1 MNNFK
6 YINASGICRIT
17 EKETTIRIGYE
28 SDHHLES
35 KYNKQRLKIEDC
47 PNGGCN
53 NCPIYKSMPD
63 EKIF

>member
-1 MNNFK
+1 MSEFEN
-6 YINASGICRIT
+6 INKTDKCRIT
-17 EKETTIRIGYE
+17 GKTTTITIRYKN
-28 SDHHLES
+28 DHHLDP
-35 KYNKQRLKIEDC
+35 KYHKQRMKIEDC